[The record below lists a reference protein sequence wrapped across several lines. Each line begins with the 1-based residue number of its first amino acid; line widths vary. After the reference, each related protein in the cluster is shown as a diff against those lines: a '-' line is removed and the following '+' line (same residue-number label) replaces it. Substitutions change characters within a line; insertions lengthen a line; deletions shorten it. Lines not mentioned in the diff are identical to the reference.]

1 MENDKAGEGEGGVMT
16 GCVFGAVN
24 RVIRKGLPEK
34 MTFLQ
39 KPEGGEGVSQ
49 ADMWERA
56 SWTARTAGAKALRR
70 L

>member
-1 MENDKAGEGEGGVMT
+1 MENDKAGEGEGGDNEAV
-16 GCVFGAVN
+16 CCGAVN
-24 RVIRKGLPEK
+24 RAIRKGLPEK